1 MLRRMIAIYA
11 VGIACTALVGCASTP
26 ISRLSIPK
34 VKMDILFNPDWTG
47 VPTFDVSRSSWPST
61 PAYLPAGE
69 IVDYQET
76 IYDLQGRSSH
86 GQGDYY
92 RRQFKSVRIGRSYR

>member
-1 MLRRMIAIYA
+1 MQRLMIAIFV
-11 VGIACTALVGCASTP
+11 VGMTITGLVGCASMP
-26 ISRLSIPK
+26 GPHRPVRRVK
-34 VKMDILFNPDWTG
+34 VDLLFNPEWTG

-61 PAYLPAGE
+61 PAYLSVGE
-69 IVDYQET
+69 VVDYQET
-76 IYDLQGRSSH
+76 IYDLQGRSSR

>member
-1 MLRRMIAIYA
+1 MQRLMIAICV
-11 VGIACTALVGCASTP
+11 VGIAITGPVGCVSAPGPHRPT
-26 ISRLSIPK
+26 RE